1 MYFIFELAE
10 KPTRIDSEMHNLTLL
25 NSSKLK
31 TLTSALSSLSGL
43 AVKAT
48 AATLAVGVIDL
59 ISKPALADPPP
70 NPGLPSIFCFRITD
84 IREDKTDPE
93 NNKFTFEFETLNWT
107 DRPATDIDIALNVGT
122 DNGLFF
128 SNSGVDQNGAPLGS
142 DPNWNP
148 NPRVPGG
155 PILPPG
161 SPAPFGTPN
170 KWSVTEST
178 STYIRWAN
186 GLEPA
191 IPNIDLLDIS
201 NKVGEAGEE
210 FTVAYINNSLP
221 DASST
226 GSFPNKDF
234 DPPYGGHRG
243 NQETVD
249 NGTNVLDGFTFTVD
263 NFDPGEILS
272 FNWFLTN
279 NGVPIG
285 TAAGGNNFGWGIL
298 NLARVDN
305 GLNPP
310 PLFGFTN
317 GAGFNTGF
325 QQTAV
330 QFYDSVNVVP
340 ATFTAEFGERTA
352 VQFYDS
358 VNVVPAPAIFTGEF
372 GGGGTAQFLNPQDSQ
387 TICGPGGCPVNL
399 TPIPEPSSTAAIGLT
414 GLAMLG
420 YGWRRRKGSK

>member
-1 MYFIFELAE
+1 MGSVYCCFVCLWYWARLLPDPPGISDIE

-48 AATLAVGVIDL
+48 AATLAVGVI
-59 ISKPALADPPP
+59 SKPALADPPP
-70 NPGLPSIFCFRITD
+70 KTGLPSIFCFRITD

-122 DNGLFF
+122 SNGLFF
-128 SNSGVDQNGAPLGS
+128 SNPGVDQNGAPLGS

-170 KWSVTEST
+170 KWSVTNST

-191 IPNIDLLDIS
+191 IPNIDLLDI
-201 NKVGEAGEE
+201 NNRVGQEGEQ

-234 DPPYGGHRG
+234 DPPYDGHPG

-285 TAAGGNNFGWGIL
+285 TAAGGNNFGWGTL

-305 GLNPP
+305 GLNPR

-325 QQTAV
+325 Q
-330 QFYDSVNVVP
+330 
-340 ATFTAEFGERTA
+340 RTA

-358 VNVVPAPAIFTGEF
+358 VNVVPDPATFAAEF

-399 TPIPEPSSTAAIGLT
+399 TLIPEPSSTAAIGLT